1 MANEV
6 FLEEL
11 LELGAD
17 APTRMLDSYIALAF
31 AITLSHILEAAAPAD
46 ESLGIARGLL
56 FS

>member
-1 MANEV
+1 M
-6 FLEEL
+6 EEL

-46 ESLGIARGLL
+46 ESLGIAWGLL